1 MESLNIAFYTD
12 TFLPAKDGV
21 VTSILNFRQ
30 ELTRRG
36 HNVYIFAS
44 GEKRVTSRKDNIFI
58 IKGVK
63 FRKYPQYSLAIFP
76 FFSSV
81 YIRDVKLDVAHAQ
94 TPFTMG
100 LYGLLHAKMNK
111 IPIAGSFHT
120 HFANKSV
127 IQEYT
132 SDNKTISKFMLKYSW
147 KYARFFY
154 LKCNEVIAP
163 SESTKNILA
172 RKQIRNVTVVPN
184 SVDLKKFN
192 PKVSGS
198 EMRSRLLKGRENDK
212 IVLYLG
218 RLSKEKKIDT
228 MIKAARL
235 LKNED
240 ITFVIGG
247 TGPAA
252 SYYQGMV
259 KRMHLGNKV
268 RFIGFVPQER
278 LPSLYAASD
287 MLCMP
292 SMFETQGVVAV
303 EAMATGKPVVAADY
317 LALKELVKN
326 GRNGERF
333 RANDPASC
341 AHKIERVIYNLD
353 SYKGMFNTAKRY
365 SIERT
370 TDDLL
375 NVYKR
380 IINEH
385 TAYT

>member
-12 TFLPAKDGV
+12 SFLPAKDGV

-30 ELTRRG
+30 ELERRG

-44 GEKRVTSRKDNIFI
+44 GERRITSRKDNVFI

-63 FRKYPQYSLAIFP
+63 FKKYPQYNLAIFP

-81 YIRDVKLDVAHAQ
+81 YIRDVKLDVAHVQ

-100 LYGLLHAKMNK
+100 LYGLMHAKMNK
-111 IPIAGSFHT
+111 IPVAGSFHT
-120 HFANKSV
+120 HFSNKSV

-132 SDNKTISKFMLKYSW
+132 SDNKTISKFMIKYAW

-154 LKCNEVIAP
+154 RKCDEVIAP
-163 SESTKNILA
+163 SESTKEILI
-172 RKQIRNVTVVPN
+172 KKHIKNVTVVPN

-192 PKVSGS
+192 PQVSGTA
-198 EMRSRLLKGRENDK
+198 MRNRLLKSRKNDRM
-212 IVLYLG
+212 VLYMG
-218 RLSKEKKIDT
+218 RLSKEKKVDI
-228 MIKAARL
+228 MIKAAKL

-252 SYYQGMV
+252 EYYQNMV
-259 KRMHLGNKV
+259 NRMHLNNKIK
-268 RFIGFVPQER
+268 FIGFVPQEK
-278 LPSLYAASD
+278 LPQLYAASD
-287 MLCMP
+287 LLCMP
-292 SMFETQGVVAV
+292 STFETQGVVAV
-303 EAMATGKPVVAADY
+303 EAMATGKPVVAANY
-317 LALKELVKN
+317 LALKELVVN
-326 GRNGERF
+326 GRNGEKF
-333 RANDPASC
+333 KANDPAGC
-341 AHKIERVIYNLD
+341 ARKIERVIYNLD

-375 NVYKR
+375 NVYRR
-380 IINEH
+380 IINEQ
-385 TAYT
+385 ASYT

>member
-30 ELTRRG
+30 ELLKRG

-44 GEKRVTSRKDNIFI
+44 GEHGITSKKDNVFI

-63 FRKYPQYSLAIFP
+63 FKKYPQYNLAIFP

-81 YIRDVKLDVAHAQ
+81 HIRDVKLDIAHAQ

-111 IPIAGSFHT
+111 IPLAASFHT
-120 HFANKSV
+120 HFTNKSV

-132 SDNKTISKFMLKYSW
+132 SDNEKVQKLILKYSW

-154 LKCNEVIAP
+154 NKCNEVIAP
-163 SESTKNILA
+163 SEDTKHVLE
-172 RKQIRNVTVVPN
+172 RKHINNVTVIPN
-184 SVDLKKFN
+184 NVDLKTFN
-192 PKVSGS
+192 PKVNGS
-198 EMRSRLLKGRENDK
+198 VMRNQLLKGRKKDK
-212 IVLYLG
+212 LVLYMG
-218 RLSKEKKIDT
+218 RLSKEKKVDT
-228 MIKAARL
+228 MIKAAKI
-235 LKNED
+235 LKDEH

-252 SYYQGMV
+252 EYYQSMV
-259 KRMHLGNKV
+259 NRMHLNNKIK
-268 RFIGFVPQER
+268 FIGFVPQER
-278 LPSLYAASD
+278 LPQLYAASD

-303 EAMATGKPVVAADY
+303 EAMASGKPVVAANY
-317 LALKELVKN
+317 LALKELVVNGKN
-326 GRNGERF
+326 GEKF
-333 RANDPASC
+333 KANDPASC
-341 AHKIERVIYNLD
+341 ARKIERVIYNMD
-353 SYKGMFNTAKRY
+353 SYKGMFDTAKRY

-380 IINEH
+380 IINEQ

>member
-30 ELTRRG
+30 ELMKRG
-36 HNVYIFAS
+36 HNVYVFAS
-44 GEKRVTSRKDNIFI
+44 GTQSVTSKKDNVFI

-63 FRKYPQYSLAIFP
+63 FRKYPQYNLALFP

-81 YIRDVKLDVAHAQ
+81 HIRDVKLDLAHAH

-100 LYGLLHAKMNK
+100 LYGLLHAKMNRL
-111 IPIAGSFHT
+111 PIAGSFHT

-127 IQEYT
+127 IEEYT
-132 SDNKTISKFMLKYSW
+132 SDNKTIRKFILKYSW

-154 LKCNEVIAP
+154 LRCNEVIAP
-163 SESTKNILA
+163 SESTKDILA
-172 RKQIRNVTVVPN
+172 KRHIRDVTVVPN
-184 SVDLKKFN
+184 SVDLKRFN
-192 PKVSGS
+192 PKVNGS
-198 EMRSRLLKGRENDK
+198 AIRNQLLKNRKRDK
-212 IVLYLG
+212 LVLYMG
-218 RLSKEKKIDT
+218 RLSKEKKVDT
-228 MIKAARL
+228 MIKAAKL
-235 LKNED
+235 LKDED

-252 SYYQGMV
+252 EYYQHMV
-259 KRMHLGNKV
+259 NRLHLNNKV
-268 RFIGFVPQER
+268 KFIGFVPEER
-278 LPSLYAASD
+278 LPQLYAASD
-287 MLCMP
+287 LLCMP

-303 EAMATGKPVVAADY
+303 EAMATGTPVVAANY
-317 LALKELVKN
+317 LALKELVVNGKN
-326 GRNGERF
+326 GEKF
-333 RANDPASC
+333 RANDPAGC
-341 AHKIERVIYNLD
+341 ARKIERVIYNLD

-365 SIERT
+365 SIEST

-380 IINEH
+380 IINEQA
-385 TAYT
+385 AYT